1 MSTDGRRMI
10 DSAGVKEW
18 TLIHGHLLSM
28 GSYTLVKNLDGKG
41 RLRKPRKPGFLS
53 TAEDWKRYH
62 ELERHYRHCQLGT
75 LTVEHFQKLIKDSNF
90 EFPDI
95 TEADIQDRSKG
106 DMLFKLI
113 AILQTTWFIVQ
124 CIARGKQ
131 HLALTELEL
140 VTLALASLYA
150 VTFAIWWHKP
160 LGVQEPVKI
169 YLKTEARTVEDA
181 ARQVSVVDY
190 LLKTL

>member
-1 MSTDGRRMI
+1 M
-10 DSAGVKEW
+10 
-18 TLIHGHLLSM
+18 LSM
-28 GSYTLVKNLDGKG
+28 GGYTGVQDWDGKG

-53 TAEDWKRYH
+53 TEEDWKQYH
-62 ELERHYRHCQLGT
+62 KLEKHYERCQLGT
-75 LTVEHFQKLIKDSNF
+75 LTVDHFTELIKDSNF

-140 VTLALASLYA
+140 VTLALASLNA